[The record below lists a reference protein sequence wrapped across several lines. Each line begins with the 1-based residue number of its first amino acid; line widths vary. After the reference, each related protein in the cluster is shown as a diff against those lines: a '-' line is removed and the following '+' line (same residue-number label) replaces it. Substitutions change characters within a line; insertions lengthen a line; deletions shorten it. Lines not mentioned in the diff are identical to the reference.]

1 ESIDRMRLSSLL
13 RSAGRSLLP
22 VNSHVTRSHTCGELR
37 LADAGSEVTLLGWLS
52 FRRLNRFVV
61 LRDSYG
67 SVQAT
72 ISEDDEKS
80 KSLLS
85 HLPYE
90 SIVRVRGR
98 VRDRGAAHRNPKMET
113 GDVEIAIS
121 SLEVVNEARKE
132 LPLLPDTKAHE
143 QTRLTYRYI
152 DLRSPQLQSNL
163 RLRSSVVHAARR
175 FLVEQKGFVD
185 VETPTLFRRTPGGAA
200 EFIVPTRTPAKG
212 LAYSLP
218 QSPQQFKQLL
228 MVGGID
234 RYFQIARCYRDEGS
248 KLDRQPEF
256 TQLDIEVSFTTQDGL
271 MDLLEQVLIAA
282 WPVNL
287 NHVKPCAPF
296 LRLSFE
302 EAMRDYGV
310 DKPDLRIPWKIEE
323 ISSRTFE
330 KLRGGSQESD
340 WTLRGIVARDSLAG
354 VSKGRVREWKRLVD
368 MNNQSTNFAVLSKN
382 TKKKEGDWFNFV
394 SDAEIEREFEL
405 GEEDTLILA
414 WGAPAKV
421 QYTLGQLRSLVGE
434 AVGLRRK
441 EEFRPLWVVAFPL
454 FERDEEGR
462 LLSCHHPFTAPIP
475 AHEGRIESE
484 ERLEEI
490 RAQHFDLV
498 LNGVELGGGSIRI
511 HNGKMQRKVLEILQE
526 PTEEM
531 THLLEALES
540 GAPPHGG
547 FAFGV
552 DRLISILAGRGDTA
566 YGIRDVIAF
575 PKTKEGRDLMVDTP
589 IEPSKEELERYGYE
603 VVERKEKKE
612 KDS

>member
-1 ESIDRMRLSSLL
+1 ASICRMLLCSLL

-37 LADAGSEVTLLGWLS
+37 LADAGAEVTLLGWLS
-52 FRRLNRFVV
+52 FRRLNRFIV

-67 SVQAT
+67 SIQVT
-72 ISEDDEKS
+72 IREDDEKT

-98 VRDRGAAHRNPKMET
+98 VRDRGEEHRNAKMET
-113 GDVEIAIS
+113 GDVEIDVS
-121 SLEVVNEARKE
+121 SLEIVNEARKDM
-132 LPLLPDTKAHE
+132 PLLPDAKAHE

-152 DLRSPQLQSNL
+152 DLRSPQMQSNL
-163 RLRSSVVHAARR
+163 RLRSSVIHSARR

-200 EFIVPTRTPAKG
+200 EFIVPTRLPTKG

-234 RYFQIARCYRDEGS
+234 RYFQVARCYRDEGS

-256 TQLDIEVSFTTQDGL
+256 TQLDIEVSYTSQEGL
-271 MDLLEQVLIAA
+271 LDLLEQVLIAA
-282 WPVNL
+282 WPEHL
-287 NHVKPCAPF
+287 KEGKPSAPF
-296 LRLSFE
+296 PRLSFA

-323 ISSRTFE
+323 VKLELFE
-330 KLRGGSQESD
+330 KLRGSNQDSNWKLGC
-340 WTLRGIVARDSLAG
+340 IVARGSGGSVSKAG
-354 VSKGRVREWKRLVD
+354 VKEWKRLID
-368 MNNQSTNFAVLSKN
+368 MNHQSTNFAVLTKN
-382 TKKKEGDWFNFV
+382 TKRKEKGWFNFV
-394 SDAEIEREFEL
+394 ADEKIEREFEL
-405 GEEDTLILA
+405 GEEDTLLLA
-414 WGAPAKV
+414 WGSPSKV
-421 QYTLGQLRSLVGE
+421 QFSLGQLRVLLGE
-434 AVGLRRK
+434 ADGLRRK
-441 EEFRPLWVVAFPL
+441 EEFKPLWVVDFPL
-454 FERDEEGR
+454 FERDEEGK
-462 LLSCHHPFTAPIP
+462 LASCHHPFTAPIEEH
-475 AHEGRIESE
+475 AGRIEKE
-484 ERLEEI
+484 DRLDEI

-511 HNGKMQRKVLEILQE
+511 HNGEIQRKVLQILGE
-526 PTEEM
+526 ETGEM

-552 DRLISILAGRGDTA
+552 DRLISILAGRGDTS

-603 VVERKEKKE
+603 LAKK
-612 KDS
+612 D

>member
-1 ESIDRMRLSSLL
+1 QFDRRSSMRLSSLL
-13 RSAGRSLLP
+13 RAAGRSLLP

-52 FRRLNRFVV
+52 FRRLNRFIVI
-61 LRDSYG
+61 RDSYG
-67 SVQAT
+67 SIQAT
-72 ISEDDEKS
+72 IREDDERA

-98 VRDRGAAHRNPKMET
+98 VRDRGEQHRNGKMAT
-113 GDVEIAIS
+113 GDVEIDVS
-121 SLEVVNEARKE
+121 SLEVVNEARRDM
-132 LPLLPDTKAHE
+132 PLLPDARAHE

-163 RLRSSVVHAARR
+163 RLRSSVIHAARR
-175 FLVEQKGFVD
+175 FLVEEKGFVD

-234 RYFQIARCYRDEGS
+234 RYFQVARCYRDEGS

-256 TQLDIEVSFTTQDGL
+256 TQLDIEVSFTTQTAL
-271 MDLLEQVLIAA
+271 LDLLEQVLLAA
-282 WPVNL
+282 WPEHL
-287 NHVKPCAPF
+287 NGVKPCAPF
-296 LRLSFE
+296 ARLSFAD
-302 EAMRDYGV
+302 AMRDYGV

-323 ISSRTFE
+323 VQSRTFE
-330 KLRGGSQESD
+330 RLRGDSKDSD
-340 WTLRGIVARDSLAG
+340 WSLKCIVARGSASA
-354 VSKGRVREWKRLVD
+354 VNKARVREWCRLVE
-368 MNNQSTNFAVLSKN
+368 MNYQSTSFAVLTAA
-382 TKKKEGDWFNFV
+382 TKKKDGRWFNFV
-394 SDAEIEREFEL
+394 RDEEIEREFEM
-405 GEEDTLILA
+405 GEDDAVILA
-414 WGAPAKV
+414 WGAPSKV
-421 QYTLGQLRSLVGE
+421 QYTLGQLRGMVGE
-434 AVGLRRK
+434 EVGLRRR
-441 EEFRPLWVVAFPL
+441 EEFRPLWVVDFPL
-454 FERDEEGR
+454 FERDEEGS
-462 LLSCHHPFTAPIP
+462 LVSCHHPFTAPVP
-475 AHEGRIESE
+475 EDEWRIEKE
-484 ERLEEI
+484 EGLEEI

-511 HNGKMQRKVLEILQE
+511 HNGPMQRRVLEILGE
-526 PTEEM
+526 ETGEM

-552 DRLISILAGRGDTA
+552 DRLISILAGRGDTS

-589 IEPSKEELERYGYE
+589 IEPSREELDRYGYE
-603 VVERKEKKE
+603 IAGKVEKK
-612 KDS
+612 